1 MFSTSLEAL
10 SELAP
15 WGHRV
20 VTTATAL
27 ALALASTH
35 WVVDGVHDHTTN
47 VWSDSKPA
55 AAASFS

>member
-1 MFSTSLEAL
+1 MFAAGLEAL
-10 SELAP
+10 RELAP

-27 ALALASTH
+27 ALSLTSTH
-35 WVVDGVHDHTTN
+35 WVIDRVHDHTTN
-47 VWSDSKPA
+47 MWTDAKPA